1 MTIIFNLLNLFIQ
14 AVDLYSMILV
24 IYALLSW
31 MPGGYESG
39 IGRFLAKICE
49 PFLNLFRKLPL
60 TFGPV
65 DFSIMAAVLVL
76 NLGGRLI
83 YQLLW
88 NLAVRVL
95 YGG

>member
-1 MTIIFNLLNLFIQ
+1 MIIIIFRLLNLLMR
-14 AVDLYSMILV
+14 AVDLYSLILV
-24 IYALLSW
+24 LYALLSW

-60 TFGPV
+60 SFGAV
-65 DFSIMAAVLVL
+65 DFSIMIAIFAL
-76 NLGGRLI
+76 NIGGRLI

-88 NLAVRVL
+88 GLAVRL
-95 YGG
+95 LTL

>member
-1 MTIIFNLLNLFIQ
+1 M
-14 AVDLYSMILV
+14 DLYSIV

-39 IGRFLAKICE
+39 IGRLLARICE

-60 TFGPV
+60 SFGPV
-65 DFSIMAAVLVL
+65 DFSIMVAILAL
-76 NLGGRLI
+76 NFGGRII

-88 NLAVRVL
+88 NLAVRLL
-95 YGG
+95 Y